1 MTVRLLSVPS
11 LTENN
16 ISAVEEGFK
25 LSEYLSCVVLC
36 LSRKGNKLCHIA
48 ADIFQSIVS
57 LLSTI
62 SHNRENIYLT
72 VGEFLL
78 YIGNKLLVLI

>member
-25 LSEYLSCVVLC
+25 LSEYLSCIMLC
-36 LSRKGNKLCHIA
+36 LSRKGNKLCYIA
-48 ADIFQSIVS
+48 ADIFRA
-57 LLSTI
+57 LSASSAPSAITG
-62 SHNRENIYLT
+62 RIY
-72 VGEFLL
+72 
-78 YIGNKLLVLI
+78 I